1 MDRITHATRIFETY
15 LDNSSPLEINVSSDL
30 ISDARKKISP
40 LKSNKDFELDPALF
54 DALLEQG
61 IVVNLIDTYSRF
73 FHWDQF
79 KRHNAKRN
87 KGKAEVK
94 VQIVQ

>member
-1 MDRITHATRIFETY
+1 MDRISHATRIFETY

-30 ISDARKKISP
+30 IALVRKKISP
-40 LKSNKDFELDPALF
+40 LKSNKDYELDPALF

-73 FHWDQF
+73 FHYEQF
-79 KRHNAKRN
+79 KKYNAKRS

-94 VQIVQ
+94 AQLLE